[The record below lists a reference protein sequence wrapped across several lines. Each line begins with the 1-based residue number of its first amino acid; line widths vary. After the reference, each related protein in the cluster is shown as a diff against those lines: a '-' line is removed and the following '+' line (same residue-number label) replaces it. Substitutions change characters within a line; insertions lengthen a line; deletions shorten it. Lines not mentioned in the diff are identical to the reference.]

1 MARAGILYSH
11 VAQAA
16 AQLAEAGKNPTVDN
30 VRTALG
36 STGSKSTIA
45 PLLKRWKA
53 ENQAIAAQAE
63 VGLPPTLLDAMK
75 GVYDQLQEEVNRKLE
90 EVRQAHEA
98 DRQAAAAHA
107 QRLAADHQALAT
119 THAGLSREMEQTRSV
134 LERLEAAH
142 RESILS
148 LATAQSENSGLQ
160 QRLAD
165 RAAEMAALRRQLE
178 QTRAQFDHY
187 QEATALQRSEERQI
201 AEQRCM
207 RLEQELSGV
216 RQRLGTQE
224 SHIGKQEAQLSYLNQ
239 ENATLRETI
248 EPLQAALAQARTEHE
263 QRSYELAS
271 LGAAHQECQAAAL
284 AAQQALTE
292 TRLALA
298 ARDKEVQLLNAHLAQ
313 AEERV
318 ALLDRQRLS
327 LLEECAA
334 LRARLPA

>member
-1 MARAGILYSH
+1 MPQYGLTHDNIIYRNIKIIDIRSREFRNKIVNYVTRITLLYYEVAMARAGILYSH

-98 DRQAAAAHA
+98 DRQAAAEHA
-107 QRLAADHQALAT
+107 QRLAADHQALVT

-142 RESILS
+142 RESIMS
-148 LATAQSENSGLQ
+148 LATAQSENSALQ

-165 RAAEMAALRRQLE
+165 RAAQ
-178 QTRAQFDHY
+178 
-187 QEATALQRSEERQI
+187 
-201 AEQRCM
+201 
-207 RLEQELSGV
+207 
-216 RQRLGTQE
+216 
-224 SHIGKQEAQLSYLNQ
+224 
-239 ENATLRETI
+239 
-248 EPLQAALAQARTEHE
+248 
-263 QRSYELAS
+263 
-271 LGAAHQECQAAAL
+271 
-284 AAQQALTE
+284 
-292 TRLALA
+292 
-298 ARDKEVQLLNAHLAQ
+298 
-313 AEERV
+313 
-318 ALLDRQRLS
+318 
-327 LLEECAA
+327 
-334 LRARLPA
+334 